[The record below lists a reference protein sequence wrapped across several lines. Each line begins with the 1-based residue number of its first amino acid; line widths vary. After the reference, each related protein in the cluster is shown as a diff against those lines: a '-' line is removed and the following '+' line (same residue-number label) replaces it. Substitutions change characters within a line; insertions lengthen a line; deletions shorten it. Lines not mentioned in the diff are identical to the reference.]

1 MGIEIIRHKNY
12 FFCLWIQNVGRIFED
27 VRKVQR
33 RPCLCYDRFPFT
45 RQWLGNHE
53 HICNTVTDIYGIH
66 FFGLPWS
73 AGDTLF
79 LYKLFVRFIYTDNGG
94 ERIIWTLV
102 YFQHIL
108 HFGHELGIRLWNAP
122 FLYKPRLDFVFFI
135 TLQMVLSVME
145 STTSKRISSSAM
157 ACMVQREEPSGGEEQ
172 AMAQIRASTSPVTLR
187 LRVVCFFLS
196 RAADSPSM
204 TNRFA
209 IPAIVLWE
217 TPNVSLIRS

>member
-1 MGIEIIRHKNY
+1 MDQISSIRHL
-12 FFCLWIQNVGRIFED
+12 CRC
-27 VRKVQR
+27 
-33 RPCLCYDRFPFT
+33 RPCLCHNRFPFT
-45 RQWLGNHE
+45 CPWLRNQE
-53 HICNTVTDIYGIH
+53 HIRNTVTDIYGIH

-73 AGDTLF
+73 ARDTLF

-94 ERIIWTLV
+94 ERI
-102 YFQHIL
+102 
-108 HFGHELGIRLWNAP
+108 R
-122 FLYKPRLDFVFFI
+122 
-135 TLQMVLSVME
+135 
-145 STTSKRISSSAM
+145 SSAM

-217 TPNVSLIRS
+217 TPNKSNSTLLNPMGD